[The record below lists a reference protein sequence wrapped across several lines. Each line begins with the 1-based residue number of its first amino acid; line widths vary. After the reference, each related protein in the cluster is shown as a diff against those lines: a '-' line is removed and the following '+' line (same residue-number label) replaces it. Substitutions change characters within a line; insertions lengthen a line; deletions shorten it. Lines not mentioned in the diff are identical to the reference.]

1 MSATKSPARPG
12 LNQARV
18 LALILVGSA
27 VFLSVNFFRLSAE
40 LQAYM
45 PGPPKPTL
53 GTTSFIGADPE
64 GIWVGT
70 AEASGQ
76 SAIQRTAYGAIG
88 SVADSLNRVVIFDRN
103 GAVLAD
109 VNAHHQEPVLVN
121 FIRKRVQE
129 SR

>member
-1 MSATKSPARPG
+1 MFATTNTTPSSRYRAG
-12 LNQARV
+12 I
-18 LALILVGSA
+18 LALILTGSA
-27 VFLSVNFFRLSAE
+27 VFLSANVLRLSAE
-40 LQAYM
+40 LRAYM
-45 PGPPKPTL
+45 PGPPKPTR
-53 GTTSFIGADPE
+53 GTSFISADPE

-76 SAIQRTAYGAIG
+76 TTIQRTAYASIG

-109 VNAHHQEPVLVN
+109 VNAHHQDPVLVN
-121 FIRKRVQE
+121 FIRKRVEE